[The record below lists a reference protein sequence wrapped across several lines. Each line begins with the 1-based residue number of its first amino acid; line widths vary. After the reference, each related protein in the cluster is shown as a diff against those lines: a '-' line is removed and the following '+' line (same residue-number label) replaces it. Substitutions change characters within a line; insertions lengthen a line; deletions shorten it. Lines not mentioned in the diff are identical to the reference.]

1 MNPHQVVST
10 NNWRDWLVSSGF
22 HVMLGATLV
31 WGISHSPT
39 PNTPLALDVSVA
51 WAPPEPPAPPA
62 PAIEQAPSP
71 PPPQPTPAKVKPLAP
86 TPAATPQTSPPVVAP
101 PLAPVQQTLAPDTAV
116 AAAPT
121 APAPVAA
128 PATSVVNA
136 SPTTQSVKA
145 APPGPST
152 TPKPADT
159 SRWQAQLESMLL
171 SYKQYPMV
179 ARRMRQEGIVT
190 VEAHFSPLGELTFCV
205 VAISSGFKSL
215 DEAALALVR
224 KTAEAVRT
232 SHQPG
237 RNAELRIPIAFEL
250 KES

>member
-1 MNPHQVVST
+1 MSTHQLAST
-10 NNWRDWLVSSGF
+10 SNWRDWLVSSGF
-22 HVMLGATLV
+22 HALLGATLV
-31 WGISHSPT
+31 WGVSHSPK
-39 PNTPLALDVSVA
+39 PNIPLALDVSVA

-62 PAIEQAPSP
+62 PAIEQPPSP
-71 PPPQPTPAKVKPLAP
+71 PPALPKPAKVKSPAP
-86 TPAATPQTSPPVVAP
+86 TPAAVQQTPPQVIAP
-101 PLAPVQQTLAPDTAV
+101 PLAPVQQRVAPDTSV
-116 AAAPT
+116 AAVPA
-121 APAPVAA
+121 APAPAAA
-128 PATSVVNA
+128 PATSLA
-136 SPTTQSVKA
+136 SANPAPQSVKA
-145 APPGPST
+145 APPSSST
-152 TPKPADT
+152 TSRPADT